1 MRRWRKPNRL
11 PEIQILPKFDRS
23 SLKGRE
29 NSNCGRFVCSS
40 RYLQYANERQQVQ
53 QSRKYKRHQSLK
65 GKTKTFYYN
74 NENILVLTVSLGP
87 LTVGES
93 LHCALN
99 FVHFFFFEIFFIV
112 LSYMPWHL
120 TNKRTRELQSR
131 ERHFKYNGFFSRK
144 GKE

>member
-1 MRRWRKPNRL
+1 MKKTKPITRNTNIAQARPIL
-11 PEIQILPKFDRS
+11 PERTRKL
-23 SLKGRE
+23 
-29 NSNCGRFVCSS
+29 NCGRFVCSS

-93 LHCALN
+93 LQCVLN
-99 FVHFFFFEIFFIV
+99 FVHFFS
-112 LSYMPWHL
+112 L
-120 TNKRTRELQSR
+120 
-131 ERHFKYNGFFSRK
+131 KYFL
-144 GKE
+144 